1 MTNKRRGSDPS
12 WDLTTGCIVVALALL
27 VPALASAQL
36 TGFEADFDEQK
47 KTWKEIEAQIPAYP
61 KQENLILFETA
72 PAGHQFFIDAA
83 SVNIGSDGVVRYTLM
98 MKTAGGAVNVSFE
111 GIRCETREQ
120 KYYAFGQPGGG
131 WTRARDPAWR
141 PILVRQHTR
150 HLSLLHSD
158 YFCEGRDTV
167 KTARAAVDALRYGSN
182 HPRYKIQ

>member
-1 MTNKRRGSDPS
+1 MRPRGRRWWSGGRPARCWPPIATAYRPGWRPS
-12 WDLTTGCIVVALALL
+12 RR
-27 VPALASAQL
+27 PPSR
-36 TGFEADFDEQK
+36 
-47 KTWKEIEAQIPAYP
+47 
-61 KQENLILFETA
+61 LFETA

-120 KYYAFGQPGGG
+120 KYYAFGQAGGG